1 VLFRK
6 AVHLGFGSLILALPI
21 LLSVT
26 LPQAFNSAGAFGAA
40 WWLPGLTSA
49 VGLMIMLPALT
60 GLFSFFRTGQQASL
74 HGIDLATIL
83 QVGADHAGDTAAL
96 IQGTRAYRALD
107 SKRRDTAIRARV
119 WAMLLVLSAAIWLT
133 VGWALALL
141 LASRGFLG
149 PTGVW
154 ILAMGPAALSLGG
167 GAVAKGWEGT
177 ALQPA
182 FGPLFW
188 NRWRNPGQQEAARI
202 WGEGVQRFRVE
213 RGEKVVSGGVPF
225 FAGTASVLLLAG
237 LTTLSTVGF
246 TVASA
251 VGPVLADVT
260 VAPFSAI
267 EMQAAQASALRYLR
281 LPPDQEISPTQAG
294 EALQV
299 LASAGGTNRGQPVWK
314 DPVRTLEAPFFPQGV
329 ESPLELRREKWPG
342 ELLPLAAQGLPPE
355 QEAFLRKVAAHP
367 GLQEFETL
375 GRAPGADILG
385 SRLQL
390 PLPEG
395 TSSWDIPVPRVSALR
410 DGANALV
417 ARAVVQFLDGSPE
430 EAEMTLRTLLSAG
443 LLLIDES
450 PTLIDGFAGVV
461 VAGCGANGLEDLY
474 ELSGRDADAERL
486 RAVRAAAKAT
496 AEAVWRWS
504 PSRETWG
511 TLRRM
516 PDMVLDDAV
525 VRGLRWQYY
534 QVLSGL
540 RPCINPHRMVF
551 GPDAQAQAFVSE
563 ARSGLVRYPAEAA
576 VFGVMNQGWFGSQ
589 EASGLPGAAGAI
601 ARAVFGESTGAC
613 AAGIGLPV
621 F

>member
-26 LPQAFNSAGAFGAA
+26 LPQGFNSAGAFGAA

-107 SKRRDTAIRARV
+107 PKRRDTAVRARV

-167 GAVAKGWEGT
+167 GAMAKGWEGT

-182 FGPLFW
+182 FGRFFRRP
-188 NRWRNPGQQEAARI
+188 WRNPGQQEAAKI
-202 WGEGVQRFRVE
+202 WGEGVRRFRAE
-213 RGEKVVSGGVPF
+213 RGENVVSGGVPS

-246 TVASA
+246 TLASA
-251 VGPVLADVT
+251 VGPVVAEVT
-260 VAPFSAI
+260 VAPFSATALKFA
-267 EMQAAQASALRYLR
+267 EASALRYLR
-281 LPPDQEISPTQAG
+281 LPPDQEISPTRAG

-299 LASAGGTNRGQPVWK
+299 LASAGGTNRGEPVWK
-314 DPVRTLEAPFFPQGV
+314 DPVRMLEAPFFPRGV
-329 ESPLELRREKWPG
+329 ESPLELRREKWPS

-355 QEAFLRKVAAHP
+355 QEAFLREVAAHP
-367 GLQEFETL
+367 GPQEFETL
-375 GRAPGADILG
+375 ARAPGADILG
-385 SRLQL
+385 ARLQL

-395 TSSWDIPVPRVSALR
+395 ISSWDIPGPRLSALR
-410 DGANALV
+410 DGAYALV

-443 LLLIDES
+443 LLLADES
-450 PTLIDGFAGVV
+450 PTLIDGLVGLVMAG
-461 VAGCGANGLEDLY
+461 GAANALEDLY
-474 ELSGRDADAERL
+474 DLSGRDADAERL
-486 RAVRAAAKAT
+486 REVRAAAKTA
-496 AEAVWRWS
+496 AEAVRRWS
-504 PSRETWG
+504 PSRETWE

-516 PDMVLDDAV
+516 PDIVLDDAV
-525 VRGLRWQYY
+525 VRGLRWEYY
-534 QVLSGL
+534 RVLSGL
-540 RPCINPHRMVF
+540 RPCINPHQMVF
-551 GPDAQAQAFVSE
+551 GPDGRAQAFVAE
-563 ARSGLVRYPAEAA
+563 ARSGLARYPAEAA
-576 VFGVMNQGWFGSQ
+576 VFEVMNEGWFGAQ
-589 EASGLPGAAGAI
+589 EVSGLPGAAGAI
-601 ARAVFGESTGAC
+601 ARALLGGSTGEC
-613 AAGIGLPV
+613 AAIIGSPM